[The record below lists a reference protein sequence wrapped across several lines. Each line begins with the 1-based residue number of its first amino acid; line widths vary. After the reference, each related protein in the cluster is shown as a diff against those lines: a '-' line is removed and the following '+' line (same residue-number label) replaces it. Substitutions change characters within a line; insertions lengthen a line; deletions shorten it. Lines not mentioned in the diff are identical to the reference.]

1 MEFTNKAPE
10 WNAEGAKPTEDLIN
24 QGFTAGYKPPADYF
38 NYMFNQ
44 YKKSIDETQE
54 AVNTLDDN
62 LSNYVTKENPTLY
75 SATSKGTS
83 IKVKNSEGDTCPLHL
98 NGNGVYADEEGY
110 AFYAEEFYEAGKK
123 LDKIYATKDELATV
137 ETTMTDEYAK
147 KYNTRLTG
155 TTYIDDGIVAAEE
168 ETDMEGESV
177 YTQKDLWLNGGVL
190 VSADGQELDAEVLK
204 QSGVK
209 LDDILADYVEKSSPL
224 VNGGIRAVTTDG
236 DYKALKLNGMVEVAA
251 DGSSLDAPV
260 LKEAGTKLVDKY
272 ATKTEFNNLA
282 VGGTNL
288 LINTTTFE
296 GYENICNITTEHFLG
311 HNVWKYTIPSTLTSF
326 LTILGKSNIKIETDE
341 YYTLSFYAKG
351 TGHIYTYFFRPSGS
365 LVESGYNNIG
375 STARVGDGAIGIDLT
390 NEWKRYI
397 TTWKVH
403 KSSTL
408 SLSTKEV
415 SADLLIARFESGQ
428 VAGNN
433 ISICGVKLEKGN
445 KATDWSP
452 APEDIATTYAPLD
465 SPAFTTAVSMG
476 RKSGTT
482 VGIKSI
488 AIGNVVTAS
497 GSSSQAFGQGTVAS
511 GNYSH
516 AEGDSTT
523 ASGFWAH
530 AEGSHTTA
538 SGNYAHAEGYYTT
551 ALQNQHAQGHYNST
565 SLATAN
571 SDSGT
576 STGTAFVIGNGTSST
591 ASNAFRVTGKGAT
604 YAKEAYNATGADY
617 AEYAEWADGN
627 PNNEDRRGYFVTFDE
642 DKPAMIRKANEGDWV
657 LGVVS
662 GNPCIIGNSDECWRG
677 QYVYDEFG
685 GIVYEDVEETYTDEE
700 TGEEKTRI
708 INQYKLNPEYDASKE
723 YIHRENRQ
731 EWDAVGWIGV
741 LSVRDDG
748 TCTPA
753 GYCKVADGGT
763 ATAAERGIDTYRV
776 LERVSENIV
785 KIVVK

>member
-177 YTQKDLWLNGGVL
+177 YTQKGLWLNGNVF
-190 VSADGQELDAEVLK
+190 VSADGKELDAEVLK
-204 QSGVK
+204 QAGVT
-209 LDDILADYVEKSSPL
+209 LDSIYAKQTSLTETNQTINTLATELETLENSTIANIQADINDITEIDLPALETSLANDIQTAVEKYNTAIPL
-224 VNGGIRAVTTDG
+224 KNYRNDTGKTVNILLFKVDLTGAYQEIQYEFSAVDRFRNFGNFLLRVAGDTDNGYIKDAEISYNYIYGDSDLYDTIKTYKYSDGTGFSHIEVYATVPAWQQTAWYLGRRYIVRCNAGIDWSVYGKVDALPTESDTCVLIPLTYGSVARAD
-236 DYKALKLNGMVEVAA
+236 A
-251 DGSSLDAPV
+251 DG
-260 LKEAGTKLVDKY
+260 
-272 ATKTEFNNLA
+272 
-282 VGGTNL
+282 
-288 LINTTTFE
+288 E
-296 GYENICNITTEHFLG
+296 GN
-311 HNVWKYTIPSTLTSF
+311 
-326 LTILGKSNIKIETDE
+326 
-341 YYTLSFYAKG
+341 
-351 TGHIYTYFFRPSGS
+351 
-365 LVESGYNNIG
+365 
-375 STARVGDGAIGIDLT
+375 
-390 NEWKRYI
+390 
-397 TTWKVH
+397 
-403 KSSTL
+403 
-408 SLSTKEV
+408 
-415 SADLLIARFESGQ
+415 
-428 VAGNN
+428 
-433 ISICGVKLEKGN
+433 
-445 KATDWSP
+445 
-452 APEDIATTYAPLD
+452 DIATTYAPLD

-642 DKPAMIRKANEGDWV
+642 DKPAMIRKANAGDWV

-685 GIVYEDVEETYTDEE
+685 GIVYEDVEETYIDEE

-741 LSVRDDG
+741 LAVRDDG